1 MQLGKLPCGGGQ
13 NEFASLGEKLSQLGS
28 PVNRL
33 WDKHL
38 FAGTASAKGWVTLD
52 LGSVG
57 LSPTLSVDTI
67 LKK

>member
-38 FAGTASAKGWVTLD
+38 FAGTASAN
-52 LGSVG
+52 
-57 LSPTLSVDTI
+57 
-67 LKK
+67 